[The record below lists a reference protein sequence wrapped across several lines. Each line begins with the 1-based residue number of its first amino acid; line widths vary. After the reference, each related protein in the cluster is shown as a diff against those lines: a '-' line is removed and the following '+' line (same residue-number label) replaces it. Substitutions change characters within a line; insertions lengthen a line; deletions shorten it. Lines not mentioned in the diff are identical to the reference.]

1 MASRKEAKSKAQMRK
16 DKMKCNKPQ
25 RAPKGAKQK
34 YIVKAC
40 DDGEQKI
47 VRFGYRGMQ
56 DFYNI
61 KIQNVEQV
69 LKLVINVQRRK
80 IN

>member
-40 DDGEQKI
+40 DDGKQKI
-47 VRFGYRGMQ
+47 VCLLYTSPSPRDNRVSRMPSSA
-56 DFYNI
+56 
-61 KIQNVEQV
+61 
-69 LKLVINVQRRK
+69 
-80 IN
+80 

>member
-25 RAPKGAKQK
+25 RAPKGASQK

-40 DDGEQKI
+40 DDGKQKI
-47 VRFGYRGMQ
+47 VS
-56 DFYNI
+56 
-61 KIQNVEQV
+61 VEQV
-69 LKLVINVQRRK
+69 LKLVISVQRRK